1 MPELLNPAPV
11 AHLRHLLRAHSPL
24 VHCMTNDVVQT
35 FTANVL
41 LAVGASPA
49 MVIDPREAAQFAAI
63 ADALLINVGTLTEDR
78 AVAMRAAVEH
88 ARQAGKPWTLD
99 PVAVGAL
106 TVRTAFCHELLAL
119 QPAAIRGNA
128 SEILALAGMSAGGR
142 GVDTTDTAAAA
153 LPAAQA
159 LARRLATVV
168 AVTGEVDYVTD
179 GERVLSVA
187 GGQSADDP
195 GGGHRLRAVGGG
207 GGERGATGRP
217 AGKRGRRLRADE
229 AGRGD
234 RRPSGRPR
242 QLYSGVS
249 RRAVSG
255 GAGMKRINALTIAGT
270 DPSGGAGI
278 QADLKTFSALGAYG
292 CSAITAL
299 VAQNTRGVQSV
310 YRIEPDFVAAQLD
323 SVFSDVR
330 IDTTKIGML
339 AETDIV
345 EAVAER
351 LARYRVANVVLD
363 TVMLAKSGDP
373 LLSASAV
380 ETLRQRLLPQVSLIT
395 PNLPEA
401 AALLDAPHARNER
414 EMLEQGRA
422 LLALGCGAVLM
433 KGGHLDDAESPDWL
447 FTREGEQ
454 RFTAPRVQTKNTH
467 GTGCTLSAALAALR
481 PRHADWAATV
491 IEAKAWLSA
500 ALAQADSLEVG
511 HGIGPVHHFHAW
523 W

>member
-1 MPELLNPAPV
+1 
-11 AHLRHLLRAHSPL
+11 
-24 VHCMTNDVVQT
+24 
-35 FTANVL
+35 
-41 LAVGASPA
+41 
-49 MVIDPREAAQFAAI
+49 
-63 ADALLINVGTLTEDR
+63 
-78 AVAMRAAVEH
+78 
-88 ARQAGKPWTLD
+88 
-99 PVAVGAL
+99 
-106 TVRTAFCHELLAL
+106 
-119 QPAAIRGNA
+119 
-128 SEILALAGMSAGGR
+128 
-142 GVDTTDTAAAA
+142 
-153 LPAAQA
+153 
-159 LARRLATVV
+159 
-168 AVTGEVDYVTD
+168 
-179 GERVLSVA
+179 
-187 GGQSADDP
+187 
-195 GGGHRLRAVGGG
+195 
-207 GGERGATGRP
+207 
-217 AGKRGRRLRADE
+217 
-229 AGRGD
+229 
-234 RRPSGRPR
+234 
-242 QLYSGVS
+242 
-249 RRAVSG
+249 
-255 GAGMKRINALTIAGT
+255 MKRINALTIAGTDPSGGAGIQADLKTFSALGAYGCSVITALVAQNTLGVQSVYRIEPDFVAAQLDSVFSDVRIDTTKIGMLAETDIVEAVAERLARYQIGNVVLDTT

>member
-1 MPELLNPAPV
+1 
-11 AHLRHLLRAHSPL
+11 
-24 VHCMTNDVVQT
+24 
-35 FTANVL
+35 
-41 LAVGASPA
+41 
-49 MVIDPREAAQFAAI
+49 
-63 ADALLINVGTLTEDR
+63 
-78 AVAMRAAVEH
+78 
-88 ARQAGKPWTLD
+88 
-99 PVAVGAL
+99 
-106 TVRTAFCHELLAL
+106 
-119 QPAAIRGNA
+119 
-128 SEILALAGMSAGGR
+128 
-142 GVDTTDTAAAA
+142 
-153 LPAAQA
+153 
-159 LARRLATVV
+159 
-168 AVTGEVDYVTD
+168 
-179 GERVLSVA
+179 
-187 GGQSADDP
+187 
-195 GGGHRLRAVGGG
+195 
-207 GGERGATGRP
+207 
-217 AGKRGRRLRADE
+217 
-229 AGRGD
+229 
-234 RRPSGRPR
+234 
-242 QLYSGVS
+242 
-249 RRAVSG
+249 
-255 GAGMKRINALTIAGT
+255 MKRINALTIAGT

-330 IDTTKIGML
+330 IDTTKIGHAGGDRYCGSRGRAAGAL
-339 AETDIV
+339 PGGQRGAGYRHAGEKRRSA
-345 EAVAER
+345 AVGFGG
-351 LARYRVANVVLD
+351 
-363 TVMLAKSGDP
+363 GDP
-373 LLSASAV
+373 ASTIVAAGVIDHPQSAGSGRA
-380 ETLRQRLLPQVSLIT
+380 TRCS
-395 PNLPEA
+395 
-401 AALLDAPHARNER
+401 HARNER